1 VDWAAPILES
11 PVKVKDS
18 NVIVPS
24 TPGAGMKWDE
34 KAVRK
39 YAA

>member
-1 VDWAAPILES
+1 VRIAGGTAIG
-11 PVKVKDS
+11 
-18 NVIVPS
+18 PS
-24 TPGAGMKWDE
+24 GPGFGMKWDE